1 MCVSHKLLGKLFPMS
16 GRRQRHSWGRCR
28 GHSSPYLRGHLK
40 DSPRKQTPCYH
51 MPQKHHLGDWKCP
64 SQGWVNFQHQMGVGG
79 ASEDK
84 DEMGVGASEAWDWPF
99 RRGIASWQA
108 LQRLAIGEYIIPGP
122 RLFCWPYDLGQLLL
136 LFEWQLYMWNKG
148 NRNPLRFILLVDHS
162 KTCPDG
168 GQARSPAF

>member
-40 DSPRKQTPCYH
+40 GSPRKQTPCYH

-84 DEMGVGASEAWDWPF
+84 DEMGVGASEAWAWPF
-99 RRGIASWQA
+99 RRGHRLMTSSPETCHRWIYYPWTQVV
-108 LQRLAIGEYIIPGP
+108 LLAIWLGP
-122 RLFCWPYDLGQLLL
+122 TTS
-136 LFEWQLYMWNKG
+136 
-148 NRNPLRFILLVDHS
+148 PLWTTALRV
-162 KTCPDG
+162 K
-168 GQARSPAF
+168 